1 MKYFDVNYI
10 KTENGEIV
18 KQGNILY
25 YTSADENV
33 DEMKKMVRSI
43 LKEPEAI
50 ISIPLFTEIS
60 RNAYL
65 EKGGN
70 CEIV

>member
-1 MKYFDVNYI
+1 MKYFEINYI

-33 DEMKKMVRSI
+33 DEMKKTVRKI

-60 RNAYL
+60 RNEYL

-70 CEIV
+70 PETV

>member
-1 MKYFDVNYI
+1 MKYFEVNYI

-33 DEMKKMVRSI
+33 DEMKKMVRNI

-50 ISIPLFTEIS
+50 ISIPIFTEIGL
-60 RNAYL
+60 NTYL

-70 CEIV
+70 QEIV